1 MREDARALA
10 AIAVLV
16 TVLVAGIGSV
26 AISLPS
32 EGGSAD
38 AVPGDTR
45 DATGRLERLHA
56 AGYTGE
62 NVSVGVLDVTGF
74 DTRHEA
80 IDGRIA
86 GARAFSPSETIANG
100 GRNDHGTAAASLVA
114 RTAPDADLYLA
125 SFDTTDG
132 YRAAI
137 TWLVDRDVDVI
148 VAPVSFYGKPGDG
161 TSRVERATA
170 RAVERGVVFV
180 APAGNLGR
188 SHWQGRFEPVGGGT
202 HLFADGTRNYLA
214 AVGGRRITLWLS
226 WPREHRD
233 RDFTLELH
241 WTNGTASRLVE
252 RSQPY
257 LADDVPNE
265 RIVARVAPN
274 GAYYYVVR
282 GPADAA
288 GTRIKVSSPTH
299 GFQFNEPAG
308 SVVAP
313 ATVPET
319 LAVGADDARR
329 DRIESFSSRGPTDGG
344 LAGVDLVAPDRLPAA
359 RKPAGFVGS
368 SAAAPYVA
376 GVAALVFAE
385 NPSLDPRQVEAV
397 LRACASDVGPR
408 GRDPLSGDGLV
419 RPGRAVDRVGGG
431 ER

>member
-16 TVLVAGIGSV
+16 SVLVAGIGSV
-26 AISLPS
+26 ATSSPA
-32 EGGSAD
+32 GNGNAD
-38 AVPGDTR
+38 AVPEGTGD
-45 DATGRLERLHA
+45 AMAALERLHA
-56 AGYTGE
+56 AGHTGE

-74 DTRHEA
+74 DADHEA
-80 IDGRIA
+80 LAGRIA
-86 GARAFSPSETIANG
+86 GARAFSPGETVSNG
-100 GRNDHGTAAASLVA
+100 GRNAHGTAAASLVA

-132 YRAAI
+132 YGAAI
-137 TWLVDRDVDVI
+137 AWLVDRDVDVI

-180 APAGNLGR
+180 APVGNLAR
-188 SHWQGRFEPVGGGT
+188 SHWEGRFEPIDDGAHLFEGGT
-202 HLFADGTRNYLA
+202 QNYLA
-214 AVGGRRITLWLS
+214 AVGGKRITLWLS

-233 RDFTLELH
+233 RDFTLELY

-257 LADDVPNE
+257 RADAVPNE

-274 GAYYYVVR
+274 AAYYYVVR
-282 GPADAA
+282 GPDDAA
-288 GTRIKVSSPTH
+288 GTRFEVVSPTH
-299 GFQFNEPAG
+299 GFQFDEPAG
-308 SVVAP
+308 SIVAP
-313 ATVPET
+313 ATVSET
-319 LAVGADDARR
+319 IAVGAYDVRR
-329 DRIESFSSRGPTDGG
+329 DRVESFSSRGPTAGG

-376 GVAALVFAE
+376 GIAALVLAE

-397 LRACASDVGPR
+397 LRASASDVGPR